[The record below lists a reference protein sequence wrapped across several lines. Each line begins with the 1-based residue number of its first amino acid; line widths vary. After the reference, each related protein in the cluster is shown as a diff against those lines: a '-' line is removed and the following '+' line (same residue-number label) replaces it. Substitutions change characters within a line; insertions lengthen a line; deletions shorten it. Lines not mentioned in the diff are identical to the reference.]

1 MGSFSIY
8 HMLILLVIVVLVF
21 GTRRLPSVMGDFAKG
36 IKEFK
41 SGMRDDG
48 KPGDQTTLSQAAPQ
62 QPVPGTSEAVTA
74 DRKVG

>member
-8 HMLILLVIVVLVF
+8 HMLIVLVIVVLVF
-21 GTRRLPSVMGDFAKG
+21 GTRRLPGVMGDFAKG

-41 SGMRDDG
+41 AGMRDES
-48 KPGDQTTLSQAAPQ
+48 KPVEPATLAQAAPQ
-62 QPVPGTSEAVTA
+62 QPVPGTSEAVVA

>member
-48 KPGDQTTLSQAAPQ
+48 KADDQAALSQAAPA
-62 QPVPGTSEAVTA
+62 QPVPGNSEAVVA

>member
-48 KPGDQTTLSQAAPQ
+48 KADDQATLSQAAPQ
-62 QPVPGTSEAVTA
+62 QPVPGHSEAVAA